1 MNIPVILSGGSG
13 TRLWPLSRTCH
24 PKQLLAFNGEY
35 SLLQN
40 TLKRIALIKD
50 LAKPIIVCN
59 EAQRF
64 TVLAQID
71 DIGLDVEAIIV
82 EPEGRNTSASIAL
95 ATIYSMKLVSNPLL
109 LVFPSDHH
117 VENETEFCS
126 SIEQLC
132 RTNIN
137 DTITTLGITPQSAD
151 TGYGYIKVGK
161 LLENMI
167 YTVSEFTEKPS
178 TTIAEQYVNSGNY
191 LWNSGIFVAHAA
203 TLLHEF
209 ESHGDAIIKNCE
221 KSLKPMVSKQ
231 FVEVDKAHFSKCPN
245 ISFDY
250 AIMEKT
256 DKAVVMPIDMGWN
269 DLGNWQR
276 VWESSQKDTDNN
288 TIKGEVISVDTHNSY
303 IWTNDR
309 SLMVTI
315 GLDNLV
321 VVQTA
326 DVCLVANKNNLDQ
339 LSAILQQMKLDNRK
353 ELLINKKMHRP
364 WGNYEN
370 LTEGPRYQV
379 KRVIV
384 KPGEKLSLQLHCHRS
399 EHWVVV
405 KGTGK
410 ITRGEEE
417 MILTENESTYI
428 PSNTRHRIEN
438 IGKIDLEIVEVQV
451 GSYLGEDD
459 IIRFDDHYGRQELT
473 E

>member
-24 PKQLLAFNGEY
+24 PKQLLAFNGDN

-64 TVLAQID
+64 TVQAQID
-71 DIGLDVEAIIV
+71 ELGVDVEAIIV
-82 EPEGRNTSASIAL
+82 ETEGRNTAASIAL
-95 ATIYSMKLVSNPLL
+95 ATIYSLKQGANPLL

-117 VENETEFCS
+117 VENEDEFCS

-132 RTNIN
+132 RTNIA
-137 DTITTLGITPQSAD
+137 DTITTLGITPQSPD
-151 TGYGYIKVGK
+151 TGYGYIKVGE
-161 LLENMI
+161 LLENSI
-167 YTVSEFTEKPS
+167 HNVSEFTEKPS
-178 TTIAEQYVNSGNY
+178 KAIAEKYVNSGDY

-209 ESHGDAIIKNCE
+209 EQHADETLKICE
-221 KSLKPMVSKQ
+221 QSLKIIEGKQ
-231 FVEVDKAHFSKCPN
+231 FVEVDKSDFAKCPN

-256 DKAVVMPIDMGWN
+256 ERAVVMPVNMGWN
-269 DLGNWQR
+269 DLGDWQR
-276 VWESSQKDTDNN
+276 VWESSQKDDANN
-288 TIKGEVISVDTHNSY
+288 LIKGEVISVDTHNSY
-303 IWTNDR
+303 IQTNDR

-321 VVQTA
+321 IIQTA
-326 DVCLVANKNNLDQ
+326 DVCFVANKNNLDQ
-339 LSAILQQMKLDNRK
+339 LGSILQKMKAENRK

-379 KRVIV
+379 KRVVV
-384 KPGEKLSLQLHCHRS
+384 KPGEKLSLQMHCHRS

-410 ITRGEEE
+410 ITRGDEEI
-417 MILTENESTYI
+417 ILTENESTYI
-428 PSNTRHRIEN
+428 PSNTLHRIEN

-459 IIRFDDHYGRQELT
+459 IIRIDDQYGRKE
-473 E
+473 

>member
-1 MNIPVILSGGSG
+1 
-13 TRLWPLSRTCH
+13 
-24 PKQLLAFNGEY
+24 LLAFNGEH

-64 TVLAQID
+64 TVQAQVEEL
-71 DIGLDVEAIIV
+71 GFEVEAIIV
-82 EPEGRNTSASIAL
+82 EPEGRNTAASIAL
-95 ATIYSMKLVSNPLL
+95 AAVYCMKHDANPLL

-117 VENETEFCS
+117 VENEEEFCS
-126 SIEQLC
+126 SIKRLC
-132 RTNIN
+132 HTNIN
-137 DTITTLGITPQSAD
+137 DTITTLGIKPQNPD
-151 TGYGYIKVGK
+151 TGYGYIKVGE
-161 LLENMI
+161 LLENAI
-167 YTVSEFTEKPS
+167 YKVSEFTEKPS
-178 TTIAEQYVNSGNY
+178 KEIAENYVKSGNY
-191 LWNSGIFVAHAA
+191 LWNSGIFVAHAE
-203 TLLHEF
+203 TLQQEF
-209 ESHGDAIIKNCE
+209 ESFAADTIKICK
-221 KSLKPMVSKQ
+221 KSLKISEGKK
-231 FVEVDKAHFSKCPN
+231 FIEVGKTEFAKCAN

-256 DKAVVMPIDMGWN
+256 GKAVVMPINMGWN
-269 DLGNWQR
+269 DLGDWQR
-276 VWESSQKDTDNN
+276 VWESSLKDADNN
-288 TIKGEVISVDTHNSY
+288 MLKGESINVDTHNSY

-321 VVQTA
+321 IIQTA

-339 LSAILQQMKLDNRK
+339 LSTILQKMKLENRK

-379 KRVIV
+379 KRVVV
-384 KPGEKLSLQLHCHRS
+384 KPGEKLSLQMHCHRS

-405 KGTGK
+405 QGTGK

-417 MILTENESTYI
+417 IILTENESTYI
-428 PSNTRHRIEN
+428 PSNTLHRIEN
-438 IGKIDLEIVEVQV
+438 IGKLDLEIVEVQV

-459 IIRFDDHYGRQELT
+459 IIRIDDQYGRKE
-473 E
+473 